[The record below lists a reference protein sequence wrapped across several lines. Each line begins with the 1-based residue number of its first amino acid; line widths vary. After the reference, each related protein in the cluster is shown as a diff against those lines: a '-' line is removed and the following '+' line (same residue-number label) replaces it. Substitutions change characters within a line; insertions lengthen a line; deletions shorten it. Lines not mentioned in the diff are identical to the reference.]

1 MLAAGVPVGLG
12 VDGTASNESGSL
24 GTELRAALLFAR
36 ARLGPT
42 ALTARQ
48 SLRVATMGGAQVLG
62 RETELGSL
70 EAGKLADVAVWQLD
84 TAEHSSIQD
93 KVAALVMGAL
103 PPLALLLVN
112 GRAVVAGGRLTTGD
126 EDRVARENRVQ
137 AGRLARIASGG

>member
-1 MLAAGVPVGLG
+1 
-12 VDGTASNESGSL
+12 
-24 GTELRAALLFAR
+24 
-36 ARLGPT
+36 
-42 ALTARQ
+42 
-48 SLRVATMGGAQVLG
+48 MGGAQVLG
-62 RETELGSL
+62 RATELGSL